1 MTTFDESTETE
12 FPGGEAPDFEALLSA
27 EFAKRL
33 GLSVNED
40 EDDDFEDDRPAPTPE
55 PVGDPDEE
63 YDPTEDPS
71 PTSDPAPAPARLT
84 VPIPGTDQSYDVDVD
99 TAQKLLGLAAWAE
112 GLQPQTREAFAA
124 IETGAAVP
132 VTRAD
137 YERFLA
143 WSQMQ
148 EREDAG
154 RFGDDDED
162 ATAREVAELRAEVAR
177 MRQQP
182 IVDQYTQTADRAT
195 NIFIQTAESYAESR
209 GLSEE
214 QMGEVF
220 QYAINAG
227 VIGSIADS
235 MRQYSPTGQLVRDAD
250 YGEVARRS
258 FDFALVNHPQF
269 RDRALAG
276 PPSGASAPD
285 PTAIK
290 KARAGSLASAP
301 SAAVSTPSID
311 VRQMSDF
318 DRRAAMADELRA
330 AMSGRA

>member
-12 FPGGEAPDFEALLSA
+12 LPGGETPDFEALLSA
-27 EFAKRL
+27 EFAKRMGL
-33 GLSVNED
+33 GAD
-40 EDDDFEDDRPAPTPE
+40 EENGQSDDDDRPAPTPE

-71 PTSDPAPAPARLT
+71 PTSDPAPAPARLA
-84 VPIPGTDQSYDVDVD
+84 VPIPGTDQTYDVDVD

-132 VTRAD
+132 VSRAD

-148 EREDAG
+148 QREDVDN
-154 RFGDDDED
+154 FGDDED
-162 ATAREVAELRAEVAR
+162 ATAREVAALRAEVAR

-182 IVDQYTQTADRAT
+182 LVDQYNETANQAT
-195 NIFIQTAESYAESR
+195 NIFVQTAESYAESR
-209 GLSEE
+209 GLSEAE
-214 QMGEVF
+214 MGEVF

-227 VIGSIADS
+227 VIGSIANS

-250 YGEVARRS
+250 YSEVARRA
-258 FDFALVNHPQF
+258 FDFAIVNHPQF

-276 PPSGASAPD
+276 STSGASAPD

-301 SAAVSTPSID
+301 SAAVTTPSID

-318 DRRAAMADELRA
+318 DRRSAMAEELRA
-330 AMSGRA
+330 AMSGRM

>member
-1 MTTFDESTETE
+1 MTTFDDSTETE
-12 FPGGEAPDFEALLSA
+12 FPGEGTPDFEALLSA

-33 GLSVNED
+33 GINTAED
-40 EDDDFEDDRPAPTPE
+40 EDEDEDFEDDRPAPTPE
-55 PVGDPDEE
+55 PAGDPDEE

-71 PTSDPAPAPARLT
+71 PTSDPVPAPARLS
-84 VPIPGTDQSYDVDVD
+84 VPIPGTDQMYDVDVD

-148 EREDAG
+148 SRDDADN
-154 RFGDDDED
+154 FDDDD
-162 ATAREVAELRAEVAR
+162 PTAREVAALRAEVAR

-182 IVDQYTQTADRAT
+182 LVEQYNQTADRAT
-195 NIFIQTAESYAESR
+195 NIFVQTAESYAESR
-209 GLSEE
+209 GLSEGE
-214 QMGEVF
+214 MGEVF

-318 DRRAAMADELRA
+318 DRRSAMADELRA